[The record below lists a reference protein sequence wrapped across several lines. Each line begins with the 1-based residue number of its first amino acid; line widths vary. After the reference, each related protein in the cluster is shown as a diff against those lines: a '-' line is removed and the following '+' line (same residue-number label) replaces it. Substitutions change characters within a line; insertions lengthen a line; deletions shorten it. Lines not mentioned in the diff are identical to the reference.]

1 MLNWKNGLVLILII
15 GLSVLP
21 LFPFAGKD
29 TLTLLISLFILASMA
44 SSWNILG
51 GYVGHINL
59 GHGAFFGI
67 GSLVTRTLWL
77 EYSWSILPAFVVG
90 GLGAALAAL
99 IIGAP
104 ALRLRG
110 TYFAIGTLAL
120 AEAMRLTVG
129 NILPRLSQLPIQAL
143 KSYDIVP
150 RYYLALF
157 LIVSTTA
164 VVVWLSRSKLGLGMM
179 AVRED
184 EEAARSIGVDVFFHS
199 MLAFVMSAFFAGL
212 AGGTFAFFHV
222 GYYPNYTFSPLW
234 SFDAV
239 TITFIGGVGTVA
251 GPLIGSLFFVL
262 VRDILAAN
270 LVNIHLII
278 FGVLFIVVVLTLPGG
293 LIELWDEIRRRIRM
307 VTVAKDK
314 EEVASN

>member
-1 MLNWKNGLVLILII
+1 MLNWKNALAVILVV
-15 GLSVLP
+15 GFVALP
-21 LFPFAGKD
+21 QLPFGGKD
-29 TLTLLISLFILASMA
+29 TLTLMISLFTLASMA
-44 SSWNILG
+44 ASWNIMG

-77 EYSWSILPAFVVG
+77 EYELPMIVAFIAG
-90 GLGAALAAL
+90 GIAAAIGAL

-129 NILPRLSQLPIQAL
+129 NLLPRVSRLPGSAL
-143 KSYDIVP
+143 RTYDIVP
-150 RYYLALF
+150 RYYLALAVLV
-157 LIVSTTA
+157 LITA
-164 VVVWLSRSKLGLGMM
+164 VLIWLSRSKLGLGMM

-184 EEAARSIGVDVFFHS
+184 EEAARSIGVNVFFHS
-199 MLAFVMSAFFAGL
+199 MLAFVLSAFLAGL
-212 AGGTFAFFHV
+212 AGGAFAYFHV
-222 GYYPNYTFSPLW
+222 GYYPNYTFGPLW
-234 SFDAV
+234 TFDAV

-251 GPLIGSLFFVL
+251 GPLIGAVFFVL

-278 FGVLFIVVVLTLPGG
+278 FGIVFIVVVLALPGG
-293 LIELWDEIRRRIRM
+293 LIELGERLRQRFLPASPS
-307 VTVAKDK
+307 AK
-314 EEVASN
+314 NN